1 MQPDLTAGQGLRPL
15 GQTHEGADAGKEAEK
30 SMPRTS
36 PHPPPPC
43 QSQTSSQELA
53 SPFSSPPDTRPT
65 ATTREQ
71 SFRGL
76 TFCQL
81 HTTSQG
87 PSQERFLDK
96 I

>member
-1 MQPDLTAGQGLRPL
+1 MAKGPTGSLCRL
-15 GQTHEGADAGKEAEK
+15 GVLISDAF
-30 SMPRTS
+30 SL
-36 PHPPPPC
+36 PPPQC

-53 SPFSSPPDTRPT
+53 SPFSSPSDTRPT
-65 ATTREQ
+65 VTTREQ

-76 TFCQL
+76 TFCRL

-96 I
+96 ILNMQI